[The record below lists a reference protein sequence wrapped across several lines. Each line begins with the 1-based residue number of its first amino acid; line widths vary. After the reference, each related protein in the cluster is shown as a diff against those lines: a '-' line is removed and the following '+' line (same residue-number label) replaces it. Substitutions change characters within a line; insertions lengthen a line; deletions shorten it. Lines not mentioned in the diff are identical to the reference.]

1 MSFWTVVVTFVIV
14 SLASALF
21 WVFAPKQNQTV
32 WRSTVILSLAMM
44 YLMWAITYLCQ
55 LHPLVQP
62 RRSDLRP
69 ELVE

>member
-1 MSFWTVVVTFVIV
+1 MSFYTVVITFIV
-14 SLASALF
+14 VALASGAF

-32 WRSTVILSLAMM
+32 WRSTVILALAMM

-55 LHPLVQP
+55 LHPLVVP

-69 ELVE
+69 EFAE